1 MKMNRNAIFSV
12 YLNLQ
17 MYLGIIKQVSNVAC
31 DFMEDEKWTE
41 KKLQKA

>member
-1 MKMNRNAIFSV
+1 MNRKAIFSV

-17 MYLGIIKQVSNVAC
+17 MYLGIIKQVSNVAY

-41 KKLQKA
+41 KKLPKA